1 VGELGIAADPKELV
15 PGEPGL
21 ILAMADSYARLG
33 VAFEDIG
40 HGFTSIDDGGWRGAA
55 ADAFHA
61 RLQHQPTRFLLA
73 ADAFVSAGAA
83 LDCYAHALHWAQGQA
98 AEAIALAADGGR
110 AEPTAEPE
118 RLTPAEEVERTGVLS
133 GVPAGPAPAPPDH
146 RAAAADTLARA
157 RGQLE
162 QIGHEAAQLL
172 RAATTLAPVRVALP
186 TTTPAPTPA
195 TARPAPPSVPQRIVV
210 RLPAPVDTAAQHPD
224 ARIKALLD
232 HDGLRDDPAGWEA
245 GIAALRKRLQR
256 RRLDQLSPRL
266 LQHLF
271 DGHRKPR
278 PRGPGY
284 RDLGYH
290 HREHGVDRG
299 PMRVRE
305 IVAGPDVNGV
315 YRAVV
320 AGPRTEG
327 GPETKL
333 SSFFPDSWTRDDVAR
348 AIRHAFT
355 NRTFFDGRS
364 DRIRRK
370 WRGTYR
376 GVKIEGYVECQV
388 IEPTIDARSA
398 HLYHIVT
405 AYPILRG
412 GGSHGEAD

>member
-1 VGELGIAADPKELV
+1 VGDLATTDDPKELV
-15 PGEPGL
+15 PGEPGQ
-21 ILAMADSYARLG
+21 ILAMADSYTRLG

-40 HGFTSIDDGGWRGAA
+40 HGFTAIDDGGWRGAA
-55 ADAFHA
+55 ADAFRA

-83 LDCYAHALHWAQGQA
+83 LDVYAHALHWAQGQV
-98 AEAIALAADGGR
+98 AEAIALAAAGER
-110 AEPTAEPE
+110 TEPPAVEPGWRTA
-118 RLTPAEEVERTGVLS
+118 AEEVEQTGVLS

-172 RAATTLAPVRVALP
+172 RAATTLAPRRVEP
-186 TTTPAPTPA
+186 PKPAET
-195 TARPAPPSVPQRIVV
+195 RPAGAPQRLVV
-210 RLPAPVDTAAQHPD
+210 RLPAPVDAAAQHPD
-224 ARIKALLD
+224 TRIKALLD
-232 HDGLRDDPAGWEA
+232 HEVLRDDPAGWEA

-271 DGHRKPR
+271 EGHRKPR

-290 HREHGVDRG
+290 HRERGVDHG

-305 IVAGPDVNGV
+305 IVAGPDVAGV

-320 AGPRTEG
+320 AGPCAEG

-333 SSFFPDSWTRDDVAR
+333 SSFFPDSWTREDVQR
-348 AIRHAFT
+348 AIRHAFE
-355 NRTFFDGRS
+355 NRTFFDGRGS
-364 DRIRRK
+364 RVRRK
-370 WRGTYR
+370 WRGSYR

-412 GGSHGEAD
+412 GGSHGATH